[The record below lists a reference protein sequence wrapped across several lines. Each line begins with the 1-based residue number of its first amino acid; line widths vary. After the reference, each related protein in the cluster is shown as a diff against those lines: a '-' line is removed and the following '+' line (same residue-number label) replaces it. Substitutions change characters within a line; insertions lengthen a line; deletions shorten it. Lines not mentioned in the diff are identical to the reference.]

1 MVTRRKLYKCDSCD
15 WYIGA
20 KVLKR
25 YAGEC
30 PNCCTVIDTEKS
42 GGTTNERKELK

>member
-1 MVTRRKLYKCDSCD
+1 MVTRRKLYKCNSCD

-20 KVLKR
+20 RVLER

-30 PNCCTVIDTEKS
+30 PNCCTVVDTEKS
-42 GGTTNERKELK
+42 GDKKDE